1 MKLLPQRH
9 MSFDID
15 FDDLIQKQ
23 DHENDAQRFFQSRKT
38 LEYDAAMAQ
47 WQSTLPD
54 CGRKGAGET

>member
-1 MKLLPQRH
+1 MELLPQRH

-23 DHENDAQRFFQSRKT
+23 DHENDAQRFFQGRKT
-38 LEYDAAMAQ
+38 LEYDVAMAQ

-54 CGRKGAGET
+54 CGRKGADVT